1 MTVRQMIYNT
11 CYILCGYCHREQLA
25 LNDLE
30 KKIKKS
36 FGHAAARRAPVA
48 SPILDDGRWLD
59 VPATCGC
66 GCPVPGRPAHTSGWI
81 GAEQSRAGGALGFSV
96 PGVPAHCTRFIA
108 CAPAQNAGLPSGS
121 VPSDSDLTT
130 AIIDARTTGSQVVVD
145 PAVDLPTPHRPFAA
159 HSFPHRQTHTGSASC
174 VRKPSQAKR
183 VGGSSATVPR
193 THACAAQQAAVP
205 VRLPAACNLR
215 AAGAFPSGL
224 SDRSGCRRTR
234 THLPPYMY
242 AYGVL
247 RTCVAH
253 ARLCS
258 LLAGRSVCLFSP
270 LRPTLPNGSTL
281 STDDL
286 HSVQL
291 LLLRTF
297 SSVVNWCDRYP
308 SPRQR
313 EPQTCPPCCT

>member
-1 MTVRQMIYNT
+1 M
-11 CYILCGYCHREQLA
+11 LLLA
-25 LNDLE
+25 
-30 KKIKKS
+30 
-36 FGHAAARRAPVA
+36 APLLPA
-48 SPILDDGRWLD
+48 PILDDGRWLD
-59 VPATCGC
+59 VPATCA
-66 GCPVPGRPAHTSGWI
+66 CPVPGRPAHTSGWI
-81 GAEQSRAGGALGFSV
+81 GAEQSRAGAALGFSV

-108 CAPAQNAGLPSGS
+108 CAPARNAGLPPAPSAS

-247 RTCVAH
+247 RTCMAH
-253 ARLCS
+253 APTRVFAACWPAVVCVCS
-258 LLAGRSVCLFSP
+258 LPCGPRYRMAL
-270 LRPTLPNGSTL
+270 L
-281 STDDL
+281 S
-286 HSVQL
+286 L
-291 LLLRTF
+291 LMIYIPF
-297 SSVVNWCDRYP
+297 NFYDFEHFHQW
-308 SPRQR
+308 
-313 EPQTCPPCCT
+313 

>member
-1 MTVRQMIYNT
+1 M
-11 CYILCGYCHREQLA
+11 LLLA
-25 LNDLE
+25 APLLPAPSSMMGDGSTYLPPAGAP
-30 KKIKKS
+30 S
-36 FGHAAARRAPVA
+36 PAGRRTRAGE
-48 SPILDDGRWLD
+48 SERN
-59 VPATCGC
+59 
-66 GCPVPGRPAHTSGWI
+66 R
-81 GAEQSRAGGALGFSV
+81 AEQGPRSASASQAYLLTARALLHAHRPKTPVSPPAPSV
-96 PGVPAHCTRFIA
+96 
-108 CAPAQNAGLPSGS
+108 S

-247 RTCVAH
+247 RTCMAH